1 MTPVRRQYLA
11 IKRQYP
17 DIIVF
22 FRLGDFYETF
32 DNDAETVARV
42 LGITLTSREM
52 GKGNRIPLAG
62 IPYHAAEGYVAR
74 LLAAGHKV
82 AIAEQLTQPNGRD
95 LIERQ
100 VTSVVTPGTVT
111 DPAFVPGSG
120 NSYIVALLS
129 DGERAGLAYA
139 DLTTGEFATTQLDA
153 GDGALADAIGRE
165 LLRLQPAELLCRDDD
180 PLATLIPAEVTRSA
194 VAASSWRL
202 DAASETLCEHFG
214 VTTLEPFGC
223 EDAPLAA
230 RAAGAL
236 MAYLQSTQIASLR
249 QITTL
254 STYSTARFMSLD
266 AQTRRNLELVESTS
280 RGGGTT
286 LVQTLDATRS
296 PLGGRL
302 LRQWVGQPLLERDDI
317 EQRYDGVEWLVEDAL
332 LRSQLRDQLRGI
344 GDIERIINRVVNTQA
359 QPREMA
365 SLGGSLRRLPGLA
378 DLVGRSGPPPIV
390 RDIPVVDRAADEIG
404 RALAADPPSLLSHGG
419 VIRSGYSAELDG
431 LRELLA
437 RDRTYIATLEQRER
451 ERTGIKGLK
460 VGFNKV
466 FGYYIEISNA
476 SREPVPDDY
485 LRKQTLVNAER
496 YITPDLKEAEQR
508 VLAAEERISQ
518 AEADA
523 WGRLNAVVVGEAVR
537 IRDAAR
543 AVATL
548 DVLAGLAEIA
558 AQRGYTRPSLVN
570 DDLLEID
577 GGRHPIVDANM
588 PRGEFVPN
596 DVRLSDADGRIAILT
611 GPNMAGKST
620 YLRQVAL
627 IVLLAQVGS
636 FVPATRARIG
646 VVDRIFTRIG
656 AQDDLASG
664 QSTFMVEMLET
675 AAILNHAT
683 SRSLVVLDEIGRGTS
698 TYDGLAIATS
708 IVEYIHNTPR
718 LGCKTLFATHYHELT
733 ALADILPR
741 VRNFRLD
748 VLEAGDRVTFLH
760 RVVPG
765 GADRSY
771 GVYVAQLAG
780 MPKQVVRRA
789 SEVLTELERD
799 AIATST
805 ADHRRQSVLAQSATP
820 VQLTMFGG
828 VHPAVARLREL
839 EVDGLSPLDALTTL
853 YELQRLASDRD
864 TG

>member
-32 DNDAETVARV
+32 DSDAETVARV

-111 DPAFVPGSG
+111 DPAFVPSSG

-180 PLATLIPAEVTRSA
+180 PLATLIPADVTRSA

-365 SLGGSLRRLPGLA
+365 SLGESLRRLPGLA

-466 FGYYIEISNA
+466 FGYYI
-476 SREPVPDDY
+476 
-485 LRKQTLVNAER
+485 
-496 YITPDLKEAEQR
+496 
-508 VLAAEERISQ
+508 
-518 AEADA
+518 
-523 WGRLNAVVVGEAVR
+523 
-537 IRDAAR
+537 
-543 AVATL
+543 
-548 DVLAGLAEIA
+548 
-558 AQRGYTRPSLVN
+558 
-570 DDLLEID
+570 
-577 GGRHPIVDANM
+577 
-588 PRGEFVPN
+588 
-596 DVRLSDADGRIAILT
+596 
-611 GPNMAGKST
+611 
-620 YLRQVAL
+620 
-627 IVLLAQVGS
+627 
-636 FVPATRARIG
+636 
-646 VVDRIFTRIG
+646 
-656 AQDDLASG
+656 
-664 QSTFMVEMLET
+664 
-675 AAILNHAT
+675 
-683 SRSLVVLDEIGRGTS
+683 
-698 TYDGLAIATS
+698 
-708 IVEYIHNTPR
+708 
-718 LGCKTLFATHYHELT
+718 
-733 ALADILPR
+733 
-741 VRNFRLD
+741 
-748 VLEAGDRVTFLH
+748 
-760 RVVPG
+760 
-765 GADRSY
+765 
-771 GVYVAQLAG
+771 
-780 MPKQVVRRA
+780 
-789 SEVLTELERD
+789 
-799 AIATST
+799 
-805 ADHRRQSVLAQSATP
+805 
-820 VQLTMFGG
+820 
-828 VHPAVARLREL
+828 
-839 EVDGLSPLDALTTL
+839 
-853 YELQRLASDRD
+853 
-864 TG
+864 